1 MFFLRV
7 SPTHIARQIRRHEAS
22 HTDRAVLVTT
32 FVTVSAQSTPQA
44 AADELLAADHAF
56 ATSGAKTDV
65 VTALTAMFAPDV
77 VLTHSGG
84 IAYGSAKSVDALKAN
99 PINAG
104 RIQWTPVR
112 VSVSGDG
119 RHGFTAGVM
128 TLHRPDGATTPMK
141 YLAYWGK
148 QNDGWRVLAYKR
160 GVSKMPAPATQVSFV
175 LPKQVTTGAIDAA
188 TIERYRDSLAEAE
201 RSFSRDAQTMGIGP
215 AFKHYGH
222 PDAINLGGPDVSV
235 FVLGNEQIGGGVG
248 SGAPPNTSPVN
259 WGPEKTIVAASGD
272 FGVTIGYI
280 VQNKPGADGKIPPGQ
295 PFFTIW
301 KRDSPK
307 ERWLYIAE

>member
-1 MFFLRV
+1 MKPV
-7 SPTHIARQIRRHEAS
+7 IQIA
-22 HTDRAVLVTT
+22 AVLVTT

-44 AADELLAADHAF
+44 AADELLAADRAF
-56 ATSGAKTDV
+56 AASGAKTDV
-65 VTALTAMFAPDV
+65 VTALSAMFAPDV

-84 IAYGSAKSVDALKAN
+84 IAYGLPKSVDALKAN

-175 LPKQVTTGAIDAA
+175 LPKQLTTGATDAA
-188 TIERYRDSLAEAE
+188 TIERYRESLAEAE

-222 PDAINLGGPDVSV
+222 PDAINLGGPDVPL
-235 FVLGNEQIGGGVG
+235 FVLRNDQIAGAVGGN
-248 SGAPPNTSPVN
+248 APPNTSPVN
-259 WGPEKTIVAASGD
+259 WGSEKAIVAASGD
-272 FGVTIGYI
+272 FGVNIGYI

-301 KRDSPK
+301 KRDNPND
-307 ERWLYIAE
+307 RWLYIAE